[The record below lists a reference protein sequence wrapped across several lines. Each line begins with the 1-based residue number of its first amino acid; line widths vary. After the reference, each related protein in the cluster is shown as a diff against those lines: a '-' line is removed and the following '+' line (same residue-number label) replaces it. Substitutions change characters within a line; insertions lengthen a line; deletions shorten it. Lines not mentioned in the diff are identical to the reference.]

1 MLGNRRAGA
10 RNNEQM
16 KTMNTRNVCSLDSRF
31 RGSGRGGFY
40 TVLPEWYEKGRHGW
54 LPSAIPALAALFL
67 FCAQTAWAAPAIQN
81 WQTGTGSR
89 VWFVES
95 RELPMVDVRL
105 IFDAGAA
112 REPAGKN
119 GLAAL
124 VNGLL
129 DEGAGGL
136 DATEISF
143 EFERLGA
150 QYSAAAGYDYAS
162 VSLRSLTDPALLEPA
177 LLNLRRVV
185 TAPAF
190 PGRAVERQ
198 KQRTLIGIERKRQ
211 SPGDIARDAYQ
222 AAIYRDH
229 PYAYPSEGTQESV
242 ASLNRADILQ
252 FHRDYYSAGNARL
265 VIVGDLDREQATA
278 LAEELTAGL
287 AQGRAQEPLPA
298 VEQLE
303 QGETI
308 RIEHPSSQVHVLLGQ
323 PGMKRGDPDY
333 FPLYVGN
340 HILGGGGFVS
350 RLYDEIREKRGLSYG
365 AYSYF
370 TPRRAAGPFTAS
382 LQTRGGQE
390 EQALKVMLGT
400 ISEFIEQGPTPEEL
414 EAAKRNISGG
424 FPLRLDS
431 NGKILSYIA
440 MIAFYDLPP
449 DYLDTFIGK
458 VNAVT
463 LEQIRDAFR
472 RRLQPDRFVTV
483 MVGPVSGGR

>member
-1 MLGNRRAGA
+1 MTRGNESFRPARR
-10 RNNEQM
+10 
-16 KTMNTRNVCSLDSRF
+16 LF
-31 RGSGRGGFY
+31 R
-40 TVLPEWYEKGRHGW
+40 
-54 LPSAIPALAALFL
+54 AALSALLL
-67 FCAQTAWAAPAIQN
+67 FGGQIAWATPDLRN

-129 DEGAGGL
+129 DEGADGL
-136 DATEISF
+136 DATDISF

-150 QYSAAAGYDYAS
+150 QYSAASGYDYAS
-162 VSLRSLTDPALLEPA
+162 VSLRSLTDPALLAPA

-190 PGRAVERQ
+190 PARAVERQ
-198 KQRTLIGIERKRQ
+198 KQRTRIGIERKRQ

-229 PYAYPSEGTQESV
+229 PYAHPSAGTQESV
-242 ASLNRADILQ
+242 ASLGRADVVN
-252 FHRDYYSAGNARL
+252 FHRNYYSAGNARL
-265 VIVGDLDREQATA
+265 VIVGDLDEEQAIA

-287 AQGRAQEPLPA
+287 ARGQAQGPLPA
-298 VEQLE
+298 VEPLE
-303 QGETI
+303 QGKTI
-308 RIEHPSSQVHVLLGQ
+308 RIEHPSSQVHILLGQ
-323 PGMKRGDPDY
+323 PGVKRGDPDY

-340 HILGGGGFVS
+340 HVLGGGGFVS

-370 TPRRAAGPFTAS
+370 APRREAGPFTAS

-390 EQALKVMLGT
+390 DRALQVMLET
-400 ISEFIEQGPTPEEL
+400 IREFIGQGPTPEEL
-414 EAAKRNISGG
+414 EAAKKNIGGG

-431 NGKILSYIA
+431 NGKILGYIA
-440 MIAFYDLPP
+440 MIAFYELPP
-449 DYLDTFIGK
+449 DYLDTFIEK
-458 VNAVT
+458 VNGVT
-463 LEQIRDAFR
+463 LEQVREAFQ
-472 RRLQPDRFVTV
+472 RRLQPEHFITV
-483 MVGPVSGGR
+483 MVGPVSGDSD

>member
-1 MLGNRRAGA
+1 MTSGNESFPQARRMIRAA
-10 RNNEQM
+10 ASALLLLAVQ
-16 KTMNTRNVCSLDSRF
+16 
-31 RGSGRGGFY
+31 
-40 TVLPEWYEKGRHGW
+40 TV
-54 LPSAIPALAALFL
+54 
-67 FCAQTAWAAPAIQN
+67 WATPVIQN
-81 WQTGTGSR
+81 WQTGTGTR

-124 VNGLL
+124 VNSLL

-136 DATEISF
+136 DATGVSF

-150 QYSAAAGYDYAS
+150 RYSAASGYDYAS

-177 LLNLRRVV
+177 LVNLRRVV
-185 TAPAF
+185 TDPAF
-190 PGRAVERQ
+190 PARAVERQ

-229 PYAYPSEGTQESV
+229 PYARPTEGTQESV
-242 ASLNRADILQ
+242 ASLDRADIVQ
-252 FHRDYYSAGNARL
+252 FHRDRYGARNARL

-278 LAEELTAGL
+278 LAEALTAGL
-287 AQGRAQEPLPA
+287 AQGQAQGPLPA
-298 VEQLE
+298 VEPLE
-303 QGETI
+303 QGRAL

-323 PGMKRGDPDY
+323 PGVKRGEPDY

-365 AYSYF
+365 VYSYF
-370 TPRRAAGPFTAS
+370 APRREAGPFTAS

-390 EQALKVMLGT
+390 EQALQVMQET
-400 ISEFIEQGPTPEEL
+400 IRVFIEQGPTPEEL
-414 EAAKRNISGG
+414 EAAKKNISGG

-431 NGKILSYIA
+431 NGKILGYIA
-440 MIAFYDLPP
+440 MIAFYGLPP
-449 DYLDTFIGK
+449 DYLDTFIEK
-458 VNAVT
+458 VNGVT

-472 RRLQPDRFVTV
+472 RRLQPGRFVTV
-483 MVGPVSGGR
+483 MVGPVSGGGGD

>member
-1 MLGNRRAGA
+1 
-10 RNNEQM
+10 
-16 KTMNTRNVCSLDSRF
+16 MNP
-31 RGSGRGGFY
+31 GKFY
-40 TVLPEWYEKGRHGW
+40 SD
-54 LPSAIPALAALFL
+54 PSYLHPCAVILAVASALFL
-67 FCAQTAWAAPAIQN
+67 FCAQTVRASPTILN
-81 WQTGTGSR
+81 WQTASGSP

-112 REPAGKN
+112 REPAGKS

-129 DEGAGGL
+129 DAGAGGL
-136 DATEISF
+136 DATGISF

-150 QYSAAAGYDYAS
+150 QYSAASGYDFAS
-162 VSLRSLTDPALLEPA
+162 VSLRSLSDPALLGPA
-177 LLNLRRVV
+177 LRNLRRVI
-185 TAPAF
+185 TGPEF
-190 PGRAVERQ
+190 PVKAVERQ
-198 KQRTLIGIERKRQ
+198 KQRLLIAIERKRQ
-211 SPGDIARDAYQ
+211 SPGEIARDAFQ

-229 PYAYPSEGTQESV
+229 PYAYPSDGTRESV
-242 ASLNRADILQ
+242 AILERRDIVN
-252 FHRDYYSAGNARL
+252 FHGDHYSAGNARL
-265 VIVGDLDREQATA
+265 VIVGDLDREQAAA
-278 LAEELTAGL
+278 LAEELTQDL
-287 AQGRAQEPLPA
+287 APGQAPQPLPA
-298 VEQLE
+298 VGRLE

-308 RIEHPSSQVHVLLGQ
+308 RIEHPSSQVHILLGQ
-323 PGMKRGDPDY
+323 PGLQRGDPDY

-350 RLYDEIREKRGLSYG
+350 RLYEEIREKRGLSYG

-390 EQALKVMLGT
+390 QQALQVLRET
-400 ISEFIEQGPTPEEL
+400 IRAFIEQGPTPEEL
-414 EAAKRNISGG
+414 EAAKKNISGG

-440 MIAFYDLPP
+440 MIAFYGLPP
-449 DYLDTFIGK
+449 DYLDTFIEK

-463 LEQIRDAFR
+463 LEQIREAFR
-472 RRLQPDRFVTV
+472 RRLQPDRFITV
-483 MVGPVSGGR
+483 MVGPVPGDSKSGDRI